1 MVIIKTVNKLFWE
14 IFMITL
20 DGKGVYGGIAIGRL
34 SFFHRASEKISNKS
48 AADPSAELIRFR
60 NALEV
65 AKHEL
70 KELYGKAL
78 TEIDEES
85 AAIFEIHSMMLDD
98 EDFNEKI
105 EAAISAERASAEFA
119 VQTVGHTF
127 ATEFEAM
134 DDPYMQARGADIR
147 DISNRLIAILSGK
160 ETAEI
165 SPEKG
170 NIICADDLTPSEAM
184 QLDREKISAFV
195 TAGGSVS
202 SHTAILSRSLGIP
215 AVIGVGEDL
224 LTLTDGAE
232 AIVDGFSGKVYISPD
247 AETEKMMTERL
258 AEEKKRRELLEAYRG
273 LDNVTLD
280 GKRIEIYANI
290 QGLRELSAVISNDA
304 GGIGLFRSE
313 FLYLDRNEFPSEDEQ
328 FEVYK
333 TVLEKMNGKKVIIR
347 TLDIGADKQ
356 VDYFGLE
363 KEDNPALGLR
373 AIRICLKRPEIFRP
387 QLRALLRASV
397 YGALAIMCPMIS
409 SEEEL
414 LRVLDIIRDV
424 KSELRNEGVPFSAD
438 TELGIMIETPAAAII
453 SDRLAPYVDFFSIG
467 TNDLTQY
474 TLALDRQNRGLDEFF
489 LPHHEAVMRLIQ
501 FTADNAHKS
510 GKWVGIC
517 GELGADPR
525 LTEKFL
531 EMGIDELSVS
541 PSYILPLRDIIR
553 NTDLRKKKGN
563 EKNE

>member
-1 MVIIKTVNKLFWE
+1 
-14 IFMITL
+14 MITL

-34 SFFHRASEKISNKS
+34 SFFHRTAEKISNKS
-48 AADPSAELIRFR
+48 SADPAMELIRFR
-60 NALEV
+60 NALDV
-65 AKHEL
+65 AKQEL
-70 KELYGKAL
+70 ARLYEKAL
-78 TEIDEES
+78 REIDEDS
-85 AAIFEIHSMMLDD
+85 AAIFEIHGMMLED
-98 EDFNEKI
+98 EDYNEKI
-105 EAAISAERASAEFA
+105 KQTISTERASAEYA
-119 VQTVGHTF
+119 VQNTGLAF
-127 ATEFEAM
+127 AAEFEAM
-134 DDPYMQARGADIR
+134 DDPYMQARAADIR

-160 ETAEI
+160 ETEEI
-165 SPEKG
+165 SAEKG
-170 NIICADDLTPSEAM
+170 NIICADDLTPSETI
-184 QLDREKISAFV
+184 QLDRDKVAAFV
-195 TAGGSVS
+195 TAGGSIS

-247 AETEKMMTERL
+247 DEIKKIMTDKLNKER
-258 AEEKKRRELLEAYRG
+258 ERRRLLETYRG

-280 GKRIEIYANI
+280 GRRIEIYANI

-313 FLYLDRNEFPSEDEQ
+313 FLYLDRDGFPSEDEQ

-333 TVLEKMNGKKVIIR
+333 TVLEKMEGKKVIIR

-387 QLRALLRASV
+387 QLRALFRASV
-397 YGALAIMCPMIS
+397 YGSLAIMCPMIS

-414 LRVLDIIRDV
+414 LRVLEIINEV
-424 KSELRNEGVPFSAD
+424 KTELKKEGIPYSED

-474 TLALDRQNRGLDEFF
+474 TLALDRQNKELDEFF
-489 LPHHEAVMRLIQ
+489 SPDHEAVMRLIR
-501 FTADNAHKS
+501 FTADSAHKN

-525 LTEKFL
+525 LTAKFL

-553 NTDLRKKKGN
+553 KTDLRKRKEN
-563 EKNE
+563 ENE

>member
-438 TELGIMIETPAAAII
+438 TELGITKY
-453 SDRLAPYVDFFSIG
+453 SL
-467 TNDLTQY
+467 
-474 TLALDRQNRGLDEFF
+474 
-489 LPHHEAVMRLIQ
+489 
-501 FTADNAHKS
+501 
-510 GKWVGIC
+510 
-517 GELGADPR
+517 
-525 LTEKFL
+525 
-531 EMGIDELSVS
+531 
-541 PSYILPLRDIIR
+541 
-553 NTDLRKKKGN
+553 
-563 EKNE
+563 